1 MAGAEIV
8 IRQLAQGGWVIAL
21 SFVVAFLLMI
31 IPLPF
36 VLTWLRPDWVS
47 LVLIYW
53 VIALPHR
60 VGIFVAFCLGL
71 LLDILQ
77 ASTLGQNAL
86 SLSLVACLSLLLYQR
101 LRLFNQWQ
109 QAAFVFI
116 VVGIN
121 QIVEQWLQGLAGWGT
136 QSGPIFLMPVVTS
149 ALLWP
154 GIMVLLRYLRRRY
167 RVV

>member
-1 MAGAEIV
+1 M

-21 SFVVAFLLMI
+21 SFAVAFLLMVV
-31 IPLPF
+31 PLPF

-53 VIALPHR
+53 AMALPHR
-60 VGIFVAFCLGL
+60 VGIVVAFSVGL
-71 LLDILQ
+71 LQDALQ
-77 ASTLGQNAL
+77 GSTLGQNAL
-86 SLSLVACLSLLLYQR
+86 TLSMVACLCLLLYQR
-101 LRLFNQWQ
+101 LRLFSQWQ

-116 VVGIN
+116 MVGLD
-121 QIVEQWLQGLAGWGT
+121 QIVGQWLQSLAGWGT

-154 GIMVLLRYLRRRY
+154 GVLVLLRYLRRRFQI
-167 RVV
+167 V